1 MAGIE
6 LYAPR
11 LAKHRRTW
19 SVAAFFLTIL
29 FVIFIGQLPVAIT
42 IILMKLPAMPGVD
55 WKVDTLLLAGFAPTA
70 ILFFLWV
77 WLFERRGLSTI
88 GFNSDGPKRYLR
100 GLLLGLGFAA
110 AAVCGIALAGGYK
123 IESAGFWAAPTL
135 ALFIPIVAVFVGFV
149 IQGATEEI
157 AMRGY
162 LMQVIASRHGIYWGI
177 GISMV
182 LFSGLHAINI
192 PMSNELVMG
201 LTNIVLVG
209 IFFSLYAI
217 KERSLWGVCA
227 WHSAWNWLLGV
238 GFGVE
243 VSGQKLD
250 VSPVVIDL
258 VDTGAPWWIT
268 GGKFGPE
275 GSIIVTV
282 ILIAGIAYQIWKG
295 ALKPQSYPV
304 IAADEVA

>member
-11 LAKHRRTW
+11 LPKHRRTW
-19 SVAAFFLTIL
+19 SIAAFFVTIL
-29 FVIFIGQLPVAIT
+29 FVIFLGQLPVAIT
-42 IILMKLPAMPGVD
+42 LLVLKLPVQAGVD
-55 WKVDTLLLAGFAPTA
+55 WKVDTMLLVGFAPTA
-70 ILFFLWV
+70 ILFFLWA
-77 WLFERRGLSTI
+77 WLFERRGLATL
-88 GFNSDGPKRYLR
+88 GFNSDGAKRYLR
-100 GLLLGLGFAA
+100 GLFLGLGFAGA
-110 AAVCGIALAGGYK
+110 SVAGIALLGGYK
-123 IESAGFWAAPTL
+123 IESAGFWAAPSL
-135 ALFIPIVAVFVGFV
+135 ALLVPILAIFIGFV

-182 LFSGLHAINI
+182 MFSALHAINI
-192 PMSNELVMG
+192 PPSKELFMG

-243 VSGQKLD
+243 VSGQRLD
-250 VSPVVIDL
+250 AAPIIVDL
-258 VDTGAPWWIT
+258 MDTGASWWIT

-275 GSIIVTV
+275 GSIVVTL
-282 ILIAGIAYQIWKG
+282 ILVAGIAFQIWKG
-295 ALKPQSYPV
+295 ALKPQAYPV
-304 IAADEVA
+304 VTAKETF

>member
-19 SVAAFFLTIL
+19 SVAAFMLTLLFILVLGPLPMAFLL
-29 FVIFIGQLPVAIT
+29 LA
-42 IILMKLPAMPGVD
+42 LKLPLVPGIN
-55 WKVDTLLLAGFAPTA
+55 WHADTILLAGFAGVA
-70 ILFFLWV
+70 ILFFLWA
-77 WLFERRGLSTI
+77 WLFERRSVATL
-88 GFNSDGPKRYLR
+88 GFNGDGVKRYLR
-100 GLLLGLGFAA
+100 GLALGLGFAA
-110 AAVCGIALAGGYK
+110 AAIGGIALLGGYR
-123 IESAGFWAAPTL
+123 IEGAGFWAAPSLT
-135 ALFIPIVAVFVGFV
+135 LFIPIVAIFLGFV

-177 GISMV
+177 GISML
-182 LFSGLHAINI
+182 LFSALHAMNTK
-192 PMSNELVMG
+192 PSYELVMG

-209 IFFSLYAI
+209 VFFSLYAI

-250 VSPVVIDL
+250 AKPLIIDL
-258 VDTGAPWWIT
+258 ADTGAPWWIT
-268 GGKFGPE
+268 GGTFGPE
-275 GSIIVTV
+275 GSIVVTL
-282 ILIAGIAYQIWKG
+282 ILVAGIAWQVWKG
-295 ALKPQSYPV
+295 ALRPQSYAV
-304 IAADEVA
+304 VAADEAF

>member
-19 SVAAFFLTIL
+19 SVAAFVLTLIFLI
-29 FVIFIGQLPVAIT
+29 IGQVPIALV
-42 IILMKLPAMPGVD
+42 LMKLNLPLEAGVD
-55 WKVDTLLLAGFAPTA
+55 WRIDTALLASFATMA

-77 WLFERRGLSTI
+77 WLFERRGLATL
-88 GFNSDGPKRYLR
+88 GFNGDGAKRYLR
-100 GLLLGLGFAA
+100 GLILGLGFAG
-110 AAVCGIALAGGYK
+110 AAVGGIALLGGYK
-123 IESAGFWAAPTL
+123 IESAGFWAAPSL
-135 ALFIPIVAVFVGFV
+135 ALFIPILAIFLGFV

-162 LMQVIASRHGIYWGI
+162 LMQVIASRHGMYWGI

-182 LFSGLHAINI
+182 LFSALHAANI
-192 PMSNELVMG
+192 PPSKELVMG

-243 VSGQKLD
+243 VSGQRLD
-250 VSPVVIDL
+250 AAPIVVDL
-258 VDTGAPWWIT
+258 MDTGAPWWIT

-275 GSIIVTV
+275 GSVVVTII
-282 ILIAGIAYQIWKG
+282 LLAGVAWQVWKG
-295 ALKPQSYPV
+295 ALKPQPYPV
-304 IAADEVA
+304 ETADKMA